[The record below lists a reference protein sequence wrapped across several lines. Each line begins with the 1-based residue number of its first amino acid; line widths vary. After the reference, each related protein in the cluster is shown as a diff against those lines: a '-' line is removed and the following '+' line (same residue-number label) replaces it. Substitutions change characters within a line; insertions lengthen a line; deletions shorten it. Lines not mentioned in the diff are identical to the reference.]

1 MLKDKKKLTIIIIS
15 LLVLLSAAA
24 VAFQKLSPAAEGLS
38 AVVALDG
45 EQMLEIPLT
54 KPQQLTEIKLH
65 EQLGVDI
72 TLEYIGDKIRFKS
85 SSCPDKICINTGWL
99 SRDMDIAVCMPNR
112 TSVVIMPS
120 EQVKIK

>member
-1 MLKDKKKLTIIIIS
+1 MLKDKKKLTILIIS
-15 LLVLLSAAA
+15 LLVMISAAA
-24 VAFQKLSPAAEGLS
+24 VLFQKLSPAGEGLS

-65 EQLGVDI
+65 EALGVDI
-72 TLEYIGDKIRFKS
+72 ILEYTGDKIRFKS
-85 SSCPDKICINTGWL
+85 SSCPDKICINSGWL

-112 TSVVIMPS
+112 TSVVVMPS

>member
-1 MLKDKKKLTIIIIS
+1 MFKDKKKLTILIIS

-24 VAFQKLSPAAEGLS
+24 VAFQKLSPAGEGLS

-45 EQMLEIPLT
+45 QQVMEIPLT
-54 KPQQLTEIKLH
+54 APQDMTEIKLH
-65 EQLGVDI
+65 EKLGVEI
-72 TLEYIGDKIRFKS
+72 VLEYTGDRIRFKT
-85 SSCPDKICINTGWL
+85 SSCPDKICINSGWL

-120 EQVKIK
+120 DQVKIK

>member
-45 EQMLEIPLT
+45 EQMLE
-54 KPQQLTEIKLH
+54 
-65 EQLGVDI
+65 
-72 TLEYIGDKIRFKS
+72 R
-85 SSCPDKICINTGWL
+85 
-99 SRDMDIAVCMPNR
+99 
-112 TSVVIMPS
+112 
-120 EQVKIK
+120 

>member
-1 MLKDKKKLTIIIIS
+1 MLKDKKRLTIIIIS

-24 VAFQKLSPAAEGLS
+24 VALQKLSPAAEGLS

-72 TLEYIGDKIRFKS
+72 VLEYGGDKIRFKS

-99 SRDMDIAVCMPNR
+99 YRDMDIAVCMPNR

>member
-1 MLKDKKKLTIIIIS
+1 MI
-15 LLVLLSAAA
+15 SAAA
-24 VAFQKLSPAAEGLS
+24 VLFQKLSPAGEGLS

-65 EQLGVDI
+65 EALGVDI
-72 TLEYIGDKIRFKS
+72 ILEYTGDKIRFKS
-85 SSCPDKICINTGWL
+85 SSCPDKICINSGWL

-112 TSVVIMPS
+112 TSVVVMPS

>member
-1 MLKDKKKLTIIIIS
+1 MFKDKKKLTIFIIS

-24 VAFQKLSPAAEGLS
+24 VAFQKLSPAGEGLS

-45 EQMLEIPLT
+45 QQVMEIPLT
-54 KPQQLTEIKLH
+54 APQDMTEIKLH
-65 EQLGVDI
+65 EKLGVDI
-72 TLEYIGDKIRFKS
+72 ILEYTGDRIRFKT
-85 SSCPDKICINTGWL
+85 SSCPDKICINSGWL

-120 EQVKIK
+120 DQVKIK